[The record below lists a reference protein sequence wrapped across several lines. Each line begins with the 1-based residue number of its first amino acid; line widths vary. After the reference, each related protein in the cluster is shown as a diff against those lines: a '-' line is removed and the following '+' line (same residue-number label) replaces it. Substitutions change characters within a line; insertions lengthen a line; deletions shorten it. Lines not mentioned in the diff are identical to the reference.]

1 MQAKRKE
8 TIIESFAFPRSGVQQ
23 LGSES
28 GTGCA
33 PSAEITP
40 VEPALARTSEGMSL
54 NVHKDAMERAIE
66 QVRSQQPL
74 VQCLTNTVVQGLT
87 ANVLAAVG
95 ASPAM
100 CDTPAESADFAKIS
114 SGVLINTGTPNT
126 EQYAGMRAAAK
137 SADANGTPWVL
148 DPVAAGVLPERS
160 KFLRKLLKYHPTC
173 IRGNAS
179 EIMALA
185 ELGQGGR
192 GVDSTQAV
200 QEAIPAARALLERGV
215 KVVAISGERDL
226 IISKKRVTWLA
237 SGDPMLQTVVG
248 SGCSLGAMT
257 AAYLGARKKV
267 SAHNAVVAAHAHVG
281 AAAQIAAANSSGPGS
296 FAVAWLDALYHLTP
310 EQILAAVEVKEG

>member
-1 MQAKRKE
+1 
-8 TIIESFAFPRSGVQQ
+8 
-23 LGSES
+23 
-28 GTGCA
+28 
-33 PSAEITP
+33 
-40 VEPALARTSEGMSL
+40 
-54 NVHKDAMERAIE
+54 MERAIN
-66 QVRSQQPL
+66 QVRSQEPL

-87 ANVLAAVG
+87 ANVLAAIG

-100 CDTPAESADFAKIS
+100 CDTPGESAEFASIAA
-114 SGVLINTGTPNT
+114 GVLINTGTPST

-137 SADANGTPWVL
+137 SADAHNTAWVL

-192 GVDSTQAV
+192 GVDSTQGV
-200 QEAIPAARALLERGV
+200 EEAIPAARALLERGV

-237 SGDPMLQTVVG
+237 SGDSMLQKLVG
-248 SGCSLGAMT
+248 TGCSLGAMT
-257 AAYLGARKKV
+257 AAYLGARNKV
-267 SAHNAVVAAHAHVG
+267 SAHHAVLAAHAHVG
-281 AAAQIAAANSSGPGS
+281 AAAQVAMKESFGPGS
-296 FAVAWLDALYHLTP
+296 FAVDWMDALHNLSAA
-310 EQILAAVEVKEG
+310 QICELVEVKDA